1 MESVCLFH
9 FHPTPSDEILILDI
23 VASSGKSIL
32 WFVDLQRF
40 SSNRPGLLIF
50 FICSTIIEEIKT
62 LSEAG
67 KPSMTYFYS
76 DFRNA
81 SKQGLKACMVPSLL
95 NFLLAQA
102 RAATFDPNFIRI
114 TIAERSN
121 PVTVI

>member
-9 FHPTPSDEILILDI
+9 FHPPPFGEILILDI

-50 FICSTIIEEIKT
+50 FISSTIIEEIKT

-67 KPSMTYFYS
+67 KASMTYF

-81 SKQGLKACMVPSLL
+81 SKQGLHGSVL
-95 NFLLAQA
+95 
-102 RAATFDPNFIRI
+102 T
-114 TIAERSN
+114 
-121 PVTVI
+121 